1 MIDPTQLST
10 LECILP
16 GDALERIQ
24 DMFADPGRIPHKLA
38 RLGAALSVGDQLTSA
53 AHV

>member
-1 MIDPTQLST
+1 MGVRMIDPA
-10 LECILP
+10 

-38 RLGAALSVGDQLTSA
+38 RLGAALSSVGDQLTSA
-53 AHV
+53 ARV